1 MIYDILET
9 KLIAGGFTP
18 GIDLF
23 RNYMSADCAIGVM
36 TRVPLQGLPI
46 DPYIPNYYRGKM
58 QVIVRHKDP
67 VIGAAMSNRVQRL
80 LTVESRETYPAN
92 TERGVTHLDLFLAET
107 LPISFPRLDGNSFEW
122 SQHFRC
128 VFGMQSLQ

>member
-1 MIYDILET
+1 MIYDILEG
-9 KLIAGGFTP
+9 KLIANGFAA
-18 GIDLF
+18 GVDLF
-23 RNYMSADCAIGVM
+23 RNYMPADCVIGVM

-46 DPYIPNYYRGKM
+46 DPHIPNYYRGKM

-67 VIGAAMSNRVQRL
+67 VDGAALAARVQRI
-80 LTVESRETYPAN
+80 LTVERRETYPASD
-92 TERGVTHLDLFLAET
+92 ERGETHLDLFLADT

-128 VFGMQSLQ
+128 VFGMKPLY

>member
-1 MIYDILET
+1 MIYDILES
-9 KLIAGGFTP
+9 KLMADGFTP
-18 GIDLF
+18 GLDLF
-23 RNYMSADCAIGVM
+23 RNYMPADCVIGVM

-46 DPYIPNYYRGKM
+46 DPHIPNYYRGKI

-67 VIGAAMSNRVQRL
+67 VIGSTMSNRVQKL
-80 LTVESRETYPAN
+80 LTVEGREVYPAS
-92 TERGVTHLDLFLAET
+92 TERGETHLDLFLAET

-128 VFGMQSLQ
+128 VFGMKPL